1 MGREKVHMVLFGNL
15 LNNPLDVL
23 YDSVVQLARTLA
35 CHARGRGFKP
45 PSESPLYGSVAQRQS
60 ARLLSVMSRY
70 RNSPEPPPPRANV
83 GG

>member
-15 LNNPLDVL
+15 LNNPLDV
-23 YDSVVQLARTLA
+23 
-35 CHARGRGFKP
+35 
-45 PSESPLYGSVAQRQS
+45 LYGSVAQRQS